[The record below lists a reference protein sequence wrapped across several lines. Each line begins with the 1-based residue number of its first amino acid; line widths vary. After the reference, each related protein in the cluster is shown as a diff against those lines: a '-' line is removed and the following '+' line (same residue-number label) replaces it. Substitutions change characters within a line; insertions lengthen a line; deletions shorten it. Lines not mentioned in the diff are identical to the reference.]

1 MATRML
7 LDATHPEETRVAV
20 VDGNRLEDFDFE
32 VASKK
37 QLKGNIYLARV
48 TRVEPSLQAAFVE
61 YGGNRHGFL
70 PFAEIHPDYYQIP
83 YADRQ
88 ALERERALAEAEE
101 EEEDEDE
108 QEEPAAEV
116 AAPEAAAPVEE
127 VETVGAMAAPVEG
140 EDDAVHSVSEEAG
153 ESAGDEA
160 AAAEPAQA
168 PRKPKVEE
176 LGGDVEVQAERRRVR
191 IQQRYK
197 IQEVIKRRQVMLVQV
212 VKEERGN
219 KGAALTTYM
228 SLAGRYCV
236 LMPNTG
242 RGGGVSRKITNVQD
256 RKRLKSI
263 IEALELPQGMS
274 VILRTAGM
282 ERTKAEIKRDAD
294 YLLRLWDDIRERTLS
309 SMAPSLIFEEASLIR
324 RAIRDLYT
332 RDIDEIQV
340 EGEEGYR
347 IAKDFMRML
356 MPSHARRV
364 QPYRDAAIPLFQ
376 RYQIEQQI
384 DSMHSP
390 IVQLKSG
397 GYIVID
403 QAEALVAIDVNSG
416 RSTRERNIEETAL
429 KTNLEAADEVARQ
442 LRLRDLA
449 GLIVID
455 FIDMDEHRHDHA
467 VERRLKEAMKSDRAR
482 IQVGRISPFGL
493 LELSRQR
500 LRPSLTETT
509 YVECPHCAG
518 TGLIRTTD
526 SAALHVLRGV
536 EEEGL
541 RHRAA
546 EVIVYTPA
554 VIALYILNH
563 KRDALLSIE
572 QRYGMRVSLE
582 SDETLVNPI
591 FRIERVKARAA
602 DEQPPAI
609 QYRQNEPPPALAPVN
624 EPEEEEE
631 LIEEEEAEAET
642 TSTTRGE
649 EDGGNGR
656 RRKRRRRRRRG
667 GEGEGAE
674 DAAQSADAVAS
685 DEDAGEEGDDE
696 EEGEAD
702 AAPRGD
708 GDEMDADGQ
717 RRRRRR
723 GRRGGR
729 RRSARRREDGDEA
742 IAAEGGEAEAGDA
755 GDNGEEAGGEETAQ
769 PVIAEAAEAAVSVAE
784 TVSEPVAEPAA
795 EAVGEKPA
803 AKPRRTV
810 RRRKAAATE
819 DAPAADVAE
828 PAAEAKPEAVA
839 EAPAEAEAKPRR
851 RRAAPR
857 KSAKAAAAEAQEEAL
872 PAVAEQPAAPE
883 PAPQPAAETKPKSK
897 AEVSPEP
904 EAPAAEDAPA
914 TPSHT
919 TVIEVEGSNK
929 DGNQPRRGGWW
940 RRLVS

>member
-101 EEEDEDE
+101 EEDEDEDE
-108 QEEPAAEV
+108 QEEPVAEV

-127 VETVGAMAAPVEG
+127 IETVGAMAAPVEG
-140 EDDAVHSVSEEAG
+140 EDEAVHSVSEEAG

-541 RHRAA
+541 RHRAS

-624 EPEEEEE
+624 EPEEEED
-631 LIEEEEAEAET
+631 LIEDEEAEAET
-642 TSTTRGE
+642 TSTARGE

-667 GEGEGAE
+667 GAEGEGAE
-674 DAAQSADAVAS
+674 DGQQSADAAAS

-696 EEGEAD
+696 EGEAE
-702 AAPRGD
+702 AAPRGE
-708 GDEMDADGQ
+708 GDDTDADGQ

-729 RRSARRREDGDEA
+729 RRSARRREDGEEGM
-742 IAAEGGEAEAGDA
+742 AAEGGEGESDDEGDA
-755 GDNGEEAGGEETAQ
+755 SDEDGAQ
-769 PVIAEAAEAAVSVAE
+769 PVIAEAAEVAVSVAE
-784 TVSEPVAEPAA
+784 VVSEPVAEVTA
-795 EAVGEKPA
+795 EATGEKPA

-810 RRRKAAATE
+810 RRRKTAATE
-819 DAPAADVAE
+819 EAPAAETAE
-828 PAAEAKPEAVA
+828 PAAEAAPEAAA
-839 EAPAEAEAKPRR
+839 EAPVEAEAKPRR

-857 KSAKAAAAEAQEEAL
+857 KSAKTAAAEAPAEAA
-872 PAVAEQPAAPE
+872 PAAEAVAE
-883 PAPQPAAETKPKSK
+883 PAPQPAAEVKVETKAAP
-897 AEVSPEP
+897 APEP
-904 EAPAAEDAPA
+904 EAPAAEDTAA

-919 TVIEVEGSNK
+919 TVIEVEGGNK